1 MKNKFIPLNFKKHPK
16 CIQLDGNNLF
26 AVKYETK
33 HSKLFSGYS
42 SIELMLNHCI
52 SSSNYLKKY
61 RKNIKNNEI
70 QENINANFISGVINY
85 GRCFTSGQVKL
96 EKNLIPKKYL
106 KTHEKVMNMRHKYIA
121 HYGGIGEISFG
132 LIALYPNGDTPSI
145 VHIEEP
151 RHIRINFINEDLW
164 EDIKNI
170 CETLILHVKE
180 KQKIHYTKLCEE
192 IRSTPLSQLYE
203 GFEDRTL
210 FYSPK
215 FTPGQYS
222 FTLDIE
228 PSGFFELKGKLIKE

>member
-1 MKNKFIPLNFKKHPK
+1 MTKKFTPLNFKKHPK

-42 SIELMLNHCI
+42 SIEVILNRCI
-52 SSSNYLKKY
+52 KNSNYLKKY
-61 RKNIKNNEI
+61 RTNIENDEI
-70 QENINANFISGVINY
+70 QENINAHFISGVINY
-85 GRCFTSGQVKL
+85 GRCFTTGKVKL
-96 EKNLIPKKYL
+96 ERNLIPKKYL
-106 KTHEKVMNMRHKYIA
+106 KTHEKVMSMRHKYIA
-121 HYGGIGEISFG
+121 HYGGVGEISLG
-132 LIALYPNGDTPSI
+132 LIALYPNGDAPSI
-145 VHIEEP
+145 IHIEEP
-151 RHIRINFINEDLW
+151 RHVRINFINEDLW

-180 KQKIHYTKLCEE
+180 KQKIHYKKICEE

-203 GFEDRTL
+203 GFDDRTL

-215 FTPGQYS
+215 FTPGKYS
-222 FTLDIE
+222 FRLDIE